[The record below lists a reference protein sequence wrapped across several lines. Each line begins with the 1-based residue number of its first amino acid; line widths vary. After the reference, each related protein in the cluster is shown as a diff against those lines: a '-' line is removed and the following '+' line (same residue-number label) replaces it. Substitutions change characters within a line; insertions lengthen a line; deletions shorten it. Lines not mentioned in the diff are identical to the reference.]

1 MYVDTHCILEIGV
14 CVGLDEGFGRRREPF
29 LYGHDQYGGPVPSAL
44 LPAYG
49 VDPSIRV
56 RSEKKQQL
64 RCRLPAIFCFLRSS
78 ICIFVFIVIF
88 TFIVVIMAITKQRTH
103 EDVDS
108 FMPVARSLIYVRT
121 LNPGARV
128 ILAHVAEL
136 QHDGTPKH
144 QRA

>member
-14 CVGLDEGFGRRREPF
+14 CVGLDEGLGRHREPF
-29 LYGHDQYGGPVPSAL
+29 LYGHDQCCGPVPAAL

-64 RCRLPAIFCFLRSS
+64 RCHLPAIFFFLRSS
-78 ICIFVFIVIF
+78 
-88 TFIVVIMAITKQRTH
+88 KQRTH

-108 FMPVARSLIYVRT
+108 LMPVARSLIYVRT
-121 LNPGARV
+121 LNLRSRV

>member
-14 CVGLDEGFGRRREPF
+14 CVGLDEGFGRHREPF
-29 LYGHDQYGGPVPSAL
+29 LYGHDQCGGPVPSAL
-44 LPAYG
+44 LPACG
-49 VDPSIRV
+49 VDPSILV

-78 ICIFVFIVIF
+78 IC
-88 TFIVVIMAITKQRTH
+88 TITKQRTH

-121 LNPGARV
+121 LHPRSRV

-136 QHDGTPKH
+136 RHDGTPKH

>member
-1 MYVDTHCILEIGV
+1 MMWTRAGCSLARH
-14 CVGLDEGFGRRREPF
+14 
-29 LYGHDQYGGPVPSAL
+29 
-44 LPAYG
+44 G
-49 VDPSIRV
+49 VDPNIRV

-78 ICIFVFIVIF
+78 ICIFVFIWIF
-88 TFIVVIMAITKQRTH
+88 AFIVVIMAITKQRTH